1 MLLRIVE
8 ILFPLFAIVCL
19 GYAVARRRVP
29 DLSDINRVN
38 MDVFTP
44 ALIFSA
50 LAAKD
55 VSIASYGPLA
65 VAVLALVVGSGVVG
79 WGVARLAGLDPK
91 TLMPPMMFNNSGNL
105 GLPLALLAFGERA
118 LAPAAVMLMIT
129 NVLHFSFGAWLL
141 DRRVRLTTLWRSP
154 LLLAAAAGLGLGLA
168 HIEVWPPL
176 LTTTR
181 MVGEMSIVLMLFGL
195 GVRIADS
202 RVSALGFG
210 LLGAVLRPLS
220 GLALAWLVL
229 RWVDLPEPQRAMLII
244 FGALPPAVLN
254 YLFAERYQQE
264 PDKVASMVLIGNIAA
279 LVFLPL
285 ALALVL

>member
-8 ILFPLFAIVCL
+8 ILFPLFAIVLL
-19 GYAVARRRVP
+19 GYAVARRRLP
-29 DLSDINRVN
+29 DMTDINRVN

-50 LAAKD
+50 LAARD
-55 VSIASYGPLA
+55 VHIASYGPLA
-65 VAVLALVVGSGVVG
+65 GAVLAVVVGSGVVG
-79 WGVARLAGLDPK
+79 WVVARLAGIDPR
-91 TLMPPMMFNNSGNL
+91 TLVPPMMFNNSGNL
-105 GLPLALLAFGERA
+105 GLPLALLAFGEAA

-141 DRRVRLTTLWRSP
+141 DRSVRLTALWRSP
-154 LLLAAAAGLGLGLA
+154 LILAAAIGLGVGLA
-168 HIEVWPPL
+168 GIEVWPPL

-210 LLGAVLRPLS
+210 LFGALLRPLT
-220 GLALAWLVL
+220 GMALAWLLL
-229 RWVDLPEPQRAMLII
+229 RWIDLPNRSAPC
-244 FGALPPAVLN
+244 
-254 YLFAERYQQE
+254 
-264 PDKVASMVLIGNIAA
+264 
-279 LVFLPL
+279 
-285 ALALVL
+285 